1 MYRRIRCEVIVVG
14 SGAAAYSA
22 ADSIYDAGVTDV
34 AIVSE
39 GRESGTSRNTGSDK
53 QTYYKLTI
61 SGEEPDS
68 VRAMAE
74 TLFSGQLV
82 DGDHALSEAALST
95 RAFYRLV
102 NYGVPFPHT
111 DYGEYVGYKTDHDPR
126 ERATSVG
133 PYTSREM
140 TIGLEAACFR
150 KGIAF
155 HDRLLVVKI
164 LTDDLGAGKGNADA
178 SGADGVSADGISAD
192 GVSADDGASENNT
205 PHPKRFKGLVCL
217 DLDNLEDPE
226 QRFVIIEA
234 AACVWA
240 TGGPAALYRDSVF
253 PGSQHGASGIA
264 FEAGALG
271 KNLTEWQFGL
281 ASVKP
286 RWNVSGTYMQVLPRF
301 ISVDEDGDENEF
313 LFDHFDLYHALD
325 LVFLKGY
332 QWPFDVTRSSA
343 GSSQIDLLV
352 HEETK
357 KGRKVYLD
365 FRRNPK
371 GLDEL
376 DFTRLSDEAREYL
389 EASDACFGSPI
400 ERLRHMNEPAIDFYL
415 DHNVDLNGERLE
427 IALCAQ
433 HNNGGLD
440 VDENWM
446 TAVDGLYAVG
456 EVAGTH
462 GIYRPGGSALN
473 AGQVGGIKAAQG
485 IAARKLKPSEIHD
498 DAIRDLVDD
507 TKRALSGGESFFMKQ
522 RDITRRMS
530 AHAGA
535 IRDLEGMQDLLQD
548 TKAALDHSYGVDV
561 AAQLPSYFRFLD
573 LLKAVKVYLKAFCD
587 YAETGGTS
595 RGSALYQG
603 THKPLT
609 VDPHDIQLVSFD
621 GEITRRPVR
630 PIPPPSEN
638 FETVWRLDRRRKAEH
653 AKLRSEE
660 RTKEN

>member
-1 MYRRIRCEVIVVG
+1 MYRRIRCAVIVVG

-22 ADSIYDAGVTDV
+22 ADSVYDAGVRDV

-53 QTYYKLTI
+53 QTYYKLTL
-61 SGEEPDS
+61 SGAEPDS
-68 VRAMAE
+68 VRSMAE

-82 DGDHALSEAALST
+82 DGDHALSEAALSA

-111 DYGEYVGYKTDHDPR
+111 DYGEYIGYKTDHDPR

-140 TIGLEAACFR
+140 TIGLEKACFR
-150 KGIAF
+150 KEIPF

-164 LTDDLGAGKGNADA
+164 LTDASERHTDA
-178 SGADGVSADGISAD
+178 SERHTDAVEVS
-192 GVSADDGASENNT
+192 T
-205 PHPKRFKGLVCL
+205 PAKFKGLVCL
-217 DLDNLEDPE
+217 DLENLEDPAK
-226 QRFVIIEA
+226 RFVIIEA

-240 TGGPAALYRDSVF
+240 TGGPASLYRDSVF

-301 ISVDEDGDENEF
+301 ISIDEDGDEREF
-313 LFDHFDLYHALD
+313 LFDHFDLYQALD

-352 HEETK
+352 HEENK

-365 FRRNPK
+365 FRQNPK

-376 DFTRLSDEAREYL
+376 DFSRLSDEAREYL
-389 EASDACFGSPI
+389 EASDACFGTPI
-400 ERLRHMNEPAIDFYL
+400 ERLRHMNEPAIDFYK
-415 DHNVDLNGERLE
+415 DHNVDLNQDRLE

-485 IAARKLKPSEIHD
+485 IAGRELTPSTLDD
-498 DAIRDLVDD
+498 DAIQDLVDD
-507 TKRALSGGESFFMKQ
+507 TTRALSGGESFLMKQ
-522 RDITRRMS
+522 RDLTRRMS
-530 AHAGA
+530 EHAGA
-535 IRDLEGMQDLLQD
+535 IRDLEGMQALLQD
-548 TKAALDHSYGVDV
+548 TKAALDHNYGVDV

-573 LLKAVKVYLKAFCD
+573 LLKTMKVYLKSFCD
-587 YAETGGTS
+587 YTESGGTS

-609 VDPHDIQLVSFD
+609 VDPHEIQLVNFE

-630 PIPPPSEN
+630 PIPSPSEN
-638 FETVWRLDRRRKAEH
+638 FETVWRQDRMRTAEH
-653 AKLRSEE
+653 IKLRKEE
-660 RTKEN
+660 AIIDN

>member
-1 MYRRIRCEVIVVG
+1 MYRRIRCEVMVVG

-53 QTYYKLTI
+53 QTYYKLTL

-68 VRAMAE
+68 VRSMAE
-74 TLFSGQLV
+74 TLFAGQLV
-82 DGDHALSEAALST
+82 DGDHALSEASLSA

-111 DYGEYVGYKTDHDPR
+111 DYGEYIGYKTDHDPR

-140 TIGLEAACFR
+140 TVGLEQACFR
-150 KGIAF
+150 KGIPF

-164 LTDDLGAGKGNADA
+164 LTDEATEDAPGK
-178 SGADGVSADGISAD
+178 
-192 GVSADDGASENNT
+192 
-205 PHPKRFKGLVCL
+205 FKGLVCL
-217 DLDNLEDPE
+217 DLNNLEDPT

-240 TGGPAALYRDSVF
+240 TGGPASLFRDSVF

-301 ISVDEDGDENEF
+301 ISVDEDGDESEF
-313 LFDHFDLYHALD
+313 LFDHFELYQALD

-365 FRRNPK
+365 FRQNPQ
-371 GLDEL
+371 GLDKL
-376 DFTRLSDEAREYL
+376 DFSRLSDEAREYL
-389 EASDACFGSPI
+389 EASDACFGTPI
-400 ERLRHMNEPAIDFYL
+400 ERLHHMNEPAIDFYK
-415 DHNVDLNGERLE
+415 DHNVDLNQERLE

-485 IAARKLKPSEIHD
+485 IAGRKLTPSTID
-498 DAIRDLVDD
+498 DAAIQDLVDD
-507 TKRALSGGESFFMKQ
+507 TTRALSGGESFLMKQ
-522 RDITRRMS
+522 RDLTRRMS
-530 AHAGA
+530 EHAGA
-535 IRDLEGMQDLLQD
+535 IRDLDGMQELLQD
-548 TKAALDHSYGVDV
+548 TKAALDHNYGVDL
-561 AAQLPSYFRFLD
+561 AAQLPSYFRFQD
-573 LLKAVKVYLKAFCD
+573 LLKTMKVYLKAFCD

-603 THKPLT
+603 THIPLT
-609 VDPHDIQLVSFD
+609 VDSQEIQLVDFD
-621 GEITRRPVR
+621 GKVTRRPVR

-638 FETVWRLDRRRKAEH
+638 FETVWRQDRIRKAEQ
-653 AKLRSEE
+653 AKLRHEE
-660 RTKEN
+660 APTDN